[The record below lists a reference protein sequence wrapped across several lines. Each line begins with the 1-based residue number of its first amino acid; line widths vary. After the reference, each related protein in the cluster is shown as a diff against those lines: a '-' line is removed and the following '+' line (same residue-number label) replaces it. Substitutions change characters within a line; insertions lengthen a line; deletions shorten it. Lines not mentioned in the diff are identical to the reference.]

1 MTPSTSSGRA
11 VGLTALA
18 AAATSASRSNFSS
31 SSSSSSSDLSDNDNA
46 DDNVDA
52 IEEVT
57 PPSTIEVAEAYLEDV
72 ALVGDGEELSL
83 VQKIRAGKE
92 VHHTKIKS
100 IVGHSITSIP
110 VGVLRT
116 FCSRNGVLDAH
127 GKSTRNINK
136 KMICDRIVLYLED
149 TAAATSFKNEPKT
162 TSLKEVETAV
172 NRTRMINVL
181 FGDKV
186 RPQLH
191 TRAKCLTK
199 DELTQGLKTG
209 QEFYEL
215 VSIEYNSKKREYGEM
230 AYDYPSIK
238 TPPSKFSPID
248 WKKAKII
255 INKLLKDYEEVFS
268 KWKRSGTNDQDID
281 DVADMVCTVPF
292 RKFTPQAVIAYMHEF
307 VVQHPSVFEK
317 AIGHLPDSVFVESI
331 TMDVPPLFAKSVEQK
346 GKKAA
351 AKLVT
356 RRIQEFHNAEDLFF
370 QRKSELRA
378 AVEQAE
384 NFDSNMDPKKRR
396 LEIDRSMA
404 RRIKIHKEW
413 CQMHDSDD
421 DSIMT
426 ESGSCASK
434 LDRYFNAKRNFSA
447 AKKEL
452 KTARR
457 EADQQKGGDESE

>member
-215 VSIEYNSKKREYGEM
+215 VSIEYNSNKREYGEM

-281 DVADMVCTVPF
+281 DVADMVCTVP
-292 RKFTPQAVIAYMHEF
+292 
-307 VVQHPSVFEK
+307 S
-317 AIGHLPDSVFVESI
+317 
-331 TMDVPPLFAKSVEQK
+331 
-346 GKKAA
+346 
-351 AKLVT
+351 
-356 RRIQEFHNAEDLFF
+356 
-370 QRKSELRA
+370 
-378 AVEQAE
+378 
-384 NFDSNMDPKKRR
+384 
-396 LEIDRSMA
+396 
-404 RRIKIHKEW
+404 
-413 CQMHDSDD
+413 
-421 DSIMT
+421 
-426 ESGSCASK
+426 
-434 LDRYFNAKRNFSA
+434 
-447 AKKEL
+447 
-452 KTARR
+452 
-457 EADQQKGGDESE
+457 